1 MEGVTRHLR
10 PNPCHFALSFRAAA
24 GQVREADRHNLV
36 NLRSHPARSFLDVRQ
51 TVCSVAKSHDQIQ
64 EFIIK
69 YNLRFRGKLVF
80 GTFMMK
86 GLGEVCNNADASDWD
101 PFLQFL

>member
-1 MEGVTRHLR
+1 M
-10 PNPCHFALSFRAAA
+10 
-24 GQVREADRHNLV
+24 V
-36 NLRSHPARSFLDVRQ
+36 NLRSHPGRPFLDVRQ
-51 TVCSVAKSHDQIQ
+51 SVCRVAKSHDQIQ

-86 GLGEVCNNADASDWD
+86 GLGEVCNNAEARNWN